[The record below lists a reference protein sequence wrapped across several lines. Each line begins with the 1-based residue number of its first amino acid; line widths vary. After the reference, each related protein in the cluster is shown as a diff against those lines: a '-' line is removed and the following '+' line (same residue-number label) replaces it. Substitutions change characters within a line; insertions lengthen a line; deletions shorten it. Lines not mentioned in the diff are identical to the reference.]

1 MNTITLNKQKFI
13 ACIQLLFHRRKD
25 YFYQHK
31 PYLTSNHCMR
41 LASSSVNEIFFIS
54 PAYIFPYIHTY
65 IHTIYT
71 HIHAYTDTYIPTYKH
86 ACIHCT
92 SIYSSMSIYGGISGG
107 NVLEEKCPDEN
118 VLDPRTHYIGG
129 VSF

>member
-1 MNTITLNKQKFI
+1 
-13 ACIQLLFHRRKD
+13 
-25 YFYQHK
+25 
-31 PYLTSNHCMR
+31 MR

-65 IHTIYT
+65 IHTIHT

-129 VSF
+129 GSFLLELWRVALLKRSLYKCSQIKKWLHI